1 MSHKFRNDVV
11 GASSYGHFYHRW
23 RADACSRA
31 RVPEREGK
39 LWSFSRR
46 GIRAG
51 LGDSDR
57 RARRHGGSRAEA
69 PFPRGG
75 GRRRSRRRRRS
86 AENKGHRARRRLRG
100 RAVAVQ
106 EVQQMCE
113 KGGQGAMHAMSTRVV
128 LHSRVPEG
136 GVEVGNLRVLLS
148 EVREG
153 ATTGIDATG
162 HGRGDARASGSR
174 TRRGS
179 PQRLF

>member
-1 MSHKFRNDVV
+1 MSHKFRNDFVR
-11 GASSYGHFYHRW
+11 ASSHTDTLSQVAGDRQL
-23 RADACSRA
+23 A
-31 RVPEREGK
+31 PERE
-39 LWSFSRR
+39 SFGCFSTRDPSR
-46 GIRAG
+46 
-51 LGDSDR
+51 GDSDR

-86 AENKGHRARRRLRG
+86 AENQGHRARRRLRG

-136 GVEVGNLRVLLS
+136 GVEVGNLRVLLM

-162 HGRGDARASGSR
+162 QGRGVARASGSR